1 MPIQLKEEDG
11 GKICLVQV
19 SGELISA
26 DYAHLVSK
34 FERLVRQHGKLRVM
48 YDMRN
53 FRGWDAGALWAEV
66 RFDVKHFKDII
77 RCAAVGDQRWQKRL
91 TEFCEPFT
99 AGTIRYFDSVGVAAA
114 RKWLGESI
122 AASAA

>member
-1 MPIQLKEEDG
+1 M
-11 GKICLVQV
+11 
-19 SGELISA
+19 
-26 DYAHLVSK
+26 
-34 FERLVRQHGKLRVM
+34 
-48 YDMRN
+48 
-53 FRGWDAGALWAEV
+53 
-66 RFDVKHFKDII
+66 KHFKDIE
-77 RCAAVGDQRWQKRL
+77 RWAAVGDQRWQKWL